1 MAPGGTPPPDARPS
15 DAHSSMPELPE
26 VQTIVNDL
34 LAAGLVGTRVS
45 RVRLLWPGSVAT
57 PSPRLLPSRLQGRG
71 IAHIRRRG
79 KFIVF
84 ELDDR
89 SALLLHLRMTG
100 RLQIAARGQP
110 RGRHE
115 RVALELE
122 DGRRLQFHD
131 TRKFGRFYLLDDPQ
145 AMLARLG
152 PEPLDRGF
160 TSRRLA
166 GCLRSRKRQL
176 KPLLLDQT
184 VVAGLGNIYVDEALW
199 DSRLHPLRS
208 GASLSDPEIRALHRA
223 IRQVLRRGLAN
234 QGTTLGS
241 GETTFYSVGRRRGRN
256 RDALRVF
263 RRTGAACPRCGT
275 AIERIVVAQ
284 RSTHLCP
291 RCQAPGT

>member
-1 MAPGGTPPPDARPS
+1 
-15 DAHSSMPELPE
+15 MPELPE

-34 LAAGLVGTRVS
+34 LAAGLVGARVA
-45 RVRLLWPGSVAT
+45 RARIYWPGSVST
-57 PSPRLLPSRLQGRG
+57 PAPRVFQSRLRSRR
-71 IAHIRRRG
+71 IADIRRRG

-84 ELDDR
+84 QLEDGG
-89 SALLLHLRMTG
+89 ALLLHLRMTG
-100 RLQIAARGQP
+100 RLQIADGAHP

-122 DGRRLQFHD
+122 DGRRIQFHD

-152 PEPLDRGF
+152 PEPMDHGF

-166 GCLRSRKRQL
+166 QCLRSRRRQL
-176 KPLLLDQT
+176 KPLLLDQS

-199 DSRLHPLRS
+199 ESRLHPLRS
-208 GASLSDPEIRALHRA
+208 GASLSDPEVRALHRA

-234 QGTTLGS
+234 QGTTLGT

-263 RRTGAACPRCGT
+263 RRTGAPCPRCRS

-291 RCQAPGT
+291 RCQSPDT